1 MPHICE
7 KRNFTKFEK
16 QWYIVRML
24 DIRELNNTDVQHLV
38 QKTILVQQFS
48 CNVSHK
54 IVTVPKLNISI
65 SENQKVSER
74 VREIQD
80 RMLPQRKC
88 RQGVCAHSAYFSLSL
103 QEKAANY
110 FTSWWVDSIHWNY
123 TKGAPWEMLPTERD
137 EVGGHHHQI
146 SGTGHTQLLCVWQ
159 HPSNYKDSSSAA
171 QKSLVSI
178 SL

>member
-16 QWYIVRML
+16 QWYTVRML

-65 SENQKVSER
+65 FWKPES
-74 VREIQD
+74 VREGAGNPRQD
-80 RMLPQRKC
+80 ASTKKMQARCVCTLCILLSQPVGEGSKLFYKLMGGLHTLKLYQRC
-88 RQGVCAHSAYFSLSL
+88 TMRDVTYR
-103 QEKAANY
+103 
-110 FTSWWVDSIHWNY
+110 
-123 TKGAPWEMLPTERD
+123 ERR
-137 EVGGHHHQI
+137 
-146 SGTGHTQLLCVWQ
+146 SRR
-159 HPSNYKDSSSAA
+159 SSSSDLRDWSYTTSVRLAT
-171 QKSLVSI
+171 SI
-178 SL
+178 QL